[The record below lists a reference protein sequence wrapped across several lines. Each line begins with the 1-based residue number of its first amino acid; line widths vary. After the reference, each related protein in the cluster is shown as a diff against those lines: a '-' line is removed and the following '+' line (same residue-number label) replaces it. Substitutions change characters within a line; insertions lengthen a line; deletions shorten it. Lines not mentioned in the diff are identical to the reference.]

1 MIHLYRKIVQ
11 EFIFQILI
19 PPQDNP
25 HGTLF
30 NVMCPG
36 ENERYHNLMIFHDGS
51 VNRNLEY
58 KDVCPVAE
66 LDSEPEY
73 HHINIAY
80 NNDQPYFEFNDESKA
95 MTKYP
100 LSSTQSVNNFR
111 LSKYHNQIAYSWET
125 LKIFFDRNNIVPN
138 WINCYQSWGWF
149 DDETG
154 KWTGAVG
161 KVKLILLSQV
171 NLSL

>member
-1 MIHLYRKIVQ
+1 M
-11 EFIFQILI
+11 I

-36 ENERYHNLMIFHDGS
+36 ENERYHKLMIFHDGS
-51 VNRNLEY
+51 VNRNLKY

-80 NNDQPYFEFNDESKA
+80 NQDHPWFEFNDESKA
-95 MTKYP
+95 MIEYP
-100 LSSTQSVNNFR
+100 LPNTPSHLNVR
-111 LSKYHNQIAYSWET
+111 LSKNHATISYTWEI
-125 LKIFFDRNNIVPN
+125 LKIFFDHNNIVPN
-138 WINCYQSWGWF
+138 WINCHQTWGWL
-149 DDETG
+149 DYETG

-161 KVKLILLSQV
+161 KVKLILLSQA
-171 NLSL
+171 NISL

>member
-1 MIHLYRKIVQ
+1 
-11 EFIFQILI
+11 
-19 PPQDNP
+19 
-25 HGTLF
+25 
-30 NVMCPG
+30 MCPG
-36 ENERYHNLMIFHDGS
+36 ENERYHNLIIFQDGTIS
-51 VNRNLEY
+51 RNLEY

-100 LSSTQSVNNFR
+100 LSSTQSANNFR

>member
-1 MIHLYRKIVQ
+1 M
-11 EFIFQILI
+11 I

-36 ENERYHNLMIFHDGS
+36 DNERYHNLMISHDGS
-51 VNRNLEY
+51 VNRDLEY

-66 LDSEPEY
+66 LESEPDY

-80 NNDQPYFEFNDESKA
+80 NNEQSLFEFNNETETMIEYKTS
-95 MTKYP
+95 YI
-100 LSSTQSVNNFR
+100 LE
-111 LSKYHNQIAYSWET
+111 LSKDHPTISYSWEM
-125 LKIFFDRNNIVPN
+125 LKIFFDHNNIVPN
-138 WINCYQSWGWF
+138 WIDCNYTWGWF
-149 DDETG
+149 DDETE

-161 KVKLILLSQV
+161 KVRFILLSQV
-171 NLSL
+171 NISL

>member
-1 MIHLYRKIVQ
+1 M
-11 EFIFQILI
+11 I

-51 VNRNLEY
+51 VNRNLKY

-100 LSSTQSVNNFR
+100 LSNTPSNLNFR
-111 LSKYHNQIAYSWET
+111 LSKNHPTIPYSWEI
-125 LKIFFDRNNIVPN
+125 LKIFFDHNNIVPN
-138 WINCYQSWGWF
+138 WIDCNQNWGWF
-149 DDETG
+149 DHETG
-154 KWTGAVG
+154 KWTGATG
-161 KVKLILLSQV
+161 KVKLILLSQA
-171 NLSL
+171 NISL